1 MPLGS
6 LNLVGEITF
15 MYIETVALET
25 PISSNCMLIT
35 PQQAVK
41 EKLGIVQNK
50 SSKRGADSSL
60 TLLEKGLLL
69 RHRPETKAS

>member
-1 MPLGS
+1 MLLGS

-15 MYIETVALET
+15 MYIETVALEI
-25 PISSNCMLIT
+25 PISSNCILTI

-50 SSKRGADSSL
+50 SSKRGTDSS
-60 TLLEKGLLL
+60 
-69 RHRPETKAS
+69 